1 MKRLLLLL
9 PLLLLVSVVTPSQA
23 SEAFILKMK
32 DAGIRWTHD
41 ADNMGNFMS
50 APTNQMRLYTTAYVG
65 SESHELRVAW
75 DQTNLAAPW
84 DTFRSRNSVSE
95 TVFMQYQYNFK

>member
-9 PLLLLVSVVTPSQA
+9 PLLLLAIPSQA
-23 SEAFILKMK
+23 SESFALKMK

-41 ADNMGNFMS
+41 ADNVGNFMS
-50 APTNQMRLYTTAYVG
+50 TPTNQMRLYTTAYVG
-65 SESHELRVAW
+65 SKAHEVRVAW

-84 DTFRSRNSVSE
+84 DTFRARDAVSE